1 MLVLIGGVFTEAT
14 IEDDEVQQAMRCM
27 DDLCCTISLTHAGMT
42 KERYTHHRTRTPNQ
56 SFHSLCACRAVYAR
70 VVRCVSVVF
79 RIRAIVFGLGGMYIL
94 TGLLRRLR
102 RVALL
107 QRKGSELV
115 SLLLG
120 DISSK
125 GALTD
130 VETSSVLPLIRT
142 LGKTY
147 HHYAPWGPNGKHART
162 HHRTRTRTTAH
173 AHAHDQRHAR
183 DTRG

>member
-1 MLVLIGGVFTEAT
+1 
-14 IEDDEVQQAMRCM
+14 
-27 DDLCCTISLTHAGMT
+27 
-42 KERYTHHRTRTPNQ
+42 
-56 SFHSLCACRAVYAR
+56 
-70 VVRCVSVVF
+70 
-79 RIRAIVFGLGGMYIL
+79 MYIL

-125 GALTD
+125 GALAD

-147 HHYAPWGPNGKHART
+147 HYYAPWGLNGTHART
-162 HHRTRTRTTAH
+162 HHRTRTRKTR
-173 AHAHDQRHAR
+173 HDTQVIEGCVMMVVQSRSMGR
-183 DTRG
+183 RGTR

>member
-1 MLVLIGGVFTEAT
+1 
-14 IEDDEVQQAMRCM
+14 
-27 DDLCCTISLTHAGMT
+27 
-42 KERYTHHRTRTPNQ
+42 
-56 SFHSLCACRAVYAR
+56 
-70 VVRCVSVVF
+70 
-79 RIRAIVFGLGGMYIL
+79 MYIL

-130 VETSSVLPLIRT
+130 VEARSILPLIRT

-147 HHYAPWGPNGKHART
+147 HHYAPWGPNGMHA
-162 HHRTRTRTTAH
+162 RTTAH
-173 AHAHDQRHAR
+173 DTIRHTQHAR
-183 DTRG
+183 DMRG

>member
-1 MLVLIGGVFTEAT
+1 MGWGG
-14 IEDDEVQQAMRCM
+14 
-27 DDLCCTISLTHAGMT
+27 L
-42 KERYTHHRTRTPNQ
+42 
-56 SFHSLCACRAVYAR
+56 
-70 VVRCVSVVF
+70 
-79 RIRAIVFGLGGMYIL
+79 YIP

-147 HHYAPWGPNGKHART
+147 HHYAPWGPNGTHAPPHT
-162 HHRTRTRTTAH
+162 HTHTQDTTRH
-173 AHAHDQRHAR
+173 